1 MLSSTTS
8 HIAAVRIRERVMS
21 RPDLHPEILT
31 KNGRK
36 EFAVLPYEEF
46 VALEEWLADIEDL
59 LDLRAAKDA
68 EQDAPTI
75 SLAEIESRL

>member
-1 MLSSTTS
+1 MTK
-8 HIAAVRIRERVMS
+8 
-21 RPDLHPEILT
+21 PDLHPEILT

-46 VALEEWLADIEDL
+46 VALQEWLADIEDL

-68 EQDAPTI
+68 ERNASTV
-75 SLAEIESRL
+75 SLTELESRLDKAR

>member
-1 MLSSTTS
+1 MRDMTK
-8 HIAAVRIRERVMS
+8 
-21 RPDLHPEILT
+21 PDLHPEILT

-46 VALEEWLADIEDL
+46 VALQEWLADMEDL

-68 EQDAPTI
+68 ERNAPTV
-75 SLAEIESRL
+75 SLTELESRLDKAR

>member
-1 MLSSTTS
+1 
-8 HIAAVRIRERVMS
+8 VRICESLMS
-21 RPDLHPEILT
+21 RPELHPEILS

-46 VALEEWLADIEDL
+46 VALQEWLADIEDL
-59 LDLRAAKDA
+59 LDLRAAKEA

-75 SLAEIESRL
+75 SLAEIESRLDKTN

>member
-1 MLSSTTS
+1 
-8 HIAAVRIRERVMS
+8 MS

-46 VALEEWLADIEDL
+46 IALEEWLADIEDL